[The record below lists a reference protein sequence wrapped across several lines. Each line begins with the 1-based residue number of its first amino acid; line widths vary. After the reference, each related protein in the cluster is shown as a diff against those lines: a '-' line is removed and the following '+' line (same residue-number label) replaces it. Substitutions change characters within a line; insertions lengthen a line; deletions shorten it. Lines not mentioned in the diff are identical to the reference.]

1 MEFLVGLD
9 FSAVGRELR
18 SLPYTWE
25 TGTQKKEQNKYRGLY
40 IPKFGLGAPEMA
52 VLTANCEW
60 LHSPTVNPE
69 LPWTAWTE
77 QNPQQ
82 L

>member
-40 IPKFGLGAPEMA
+40 IPKFDC
-52 VLTANCEW
+52 V
-60 LHSPTVNPE
+60 
-69 LPWTAWTE
+69 
-77 QNPQQ
+77 Q